1 MQYDDVGCSSMFQLT
16 HSASSINSDASDRS
30 SKSGTV
36 RPLTS
41 LQPLNPSTCPSSKV
55 KLEKKPNNLPK
66 RHGCICNGSHLPTGF
81 SFVSVSNYFLHFSA
95 QQCSLLFSFSC
106 ASNYFLPSSSGR
118 ATRPGG
124 TSQEGRCS
132 SLPPTR
138 QRTGVQDCN
147 FYRTHVFVH
156 GVRSLGPG
164 VSKSH

>member
-41 LQPLNPSTCPSSKV
+41 LQPFNPSTCSSSKV
-55 KLEKKPNNLPK
+55 KKTNNSPK
-66 RHGCICNGSHLPTGF
+66 SIETMAASATEVTYQQVSLSLVFPIIF
-81 SFVSVSNYFLHFSA
+81 STFQQWESNQTWRNISGGQM
-95 QQCSLLFSFSC
+95 QQF
-106 ASNYFLPSSSGR
+106 
-118 ATRPGG
+118 ATNK
-124 TSQEGRCS
+124 TENRC
-132 SLPPTR
+132 
-138 QRTGVQDCN
+138 QDCN
-147 FYRTHVFVH
+147 SYRTHVYVH

>member
-55 KLEKKPNNLPK
+55 KLEKNLI
-66 RHGCICNGSHLPTGF
+66 ICQKDMAASATEVTYQQVSLSFLFPIIF
-81 SFVSVSNYFLHFSA
+81 STFQQWESNQTWRNISGGQM
-95 QQCSLLFSFSC
+95 QQF
-106 ASNYFLPSSSGR
+106 
-118 ATRPGG
+118 ATNK
-124 TSQEGRCS
+124 TENRC
-132 SLPPTR
+132 
-138 QRTGVQDCN
+138 QDCN

-156 GVRSLGPG
+156 GVLSLGPG

>member
-81 SFVSVSNYFLHFSA
+81 SFSSASNYFLHFSA
-95 QQCSLLFSFSC
+95 VGEQPDLAEHLRRADAAVCHQQDREQVLRLQ
-106 ASNYFLPSSSGR
+106 FLSDPCVC
-118 ATRPGG
+118 TW
-124 TSQEGRCS
+124 
-132 SLPPTR
+132 
-138 QRTGVQDCN
+138 
-147 FYRTHVFVH
+147 
-156 GVRSLGPG
+156 GPIFG
-164 VSKSH
+164 SWCL

>member
-81 SFVSVSNYFLHFSA
+81 SFSCVSNYFLHFSA
-95 QQCSLLFSFSC
+95 VGEQPDLAEHLRRADAAVCHQQDREQVSRLQFLSDPCVC
-106 ASNYFLPSSSGR
+106 AW
-118 ATRPGG
+118 
-124 TSQEGRCS
+124 
-132 SLPPTR
+132 
-138 QRTGVQDCN
+138 
-147 FYRTHVFVH
+147 
-156 GVRSLGPG
+156 GPIFG
-164 VSKSH
+164 SWCL